1 MFVGEFTCLLIYFGK
16 TYFSKAKV
24 AEDEEIPMSPGT
36 KDANKVQL
44 KTKINPLLLAIP
56 ASCDVMGSTCMF
68 IALTQ
73 CAPSVYQMC
82 RGVIVVITA
91 FFSVVFLKRK
101 QYFHHLLAL
110 TFIVAGVAIVGYV
123 SVTASDDDKDDGDS
137 SGATTT
143 AFGVILLL
151 VSQCF
156 TGCLFISEEVFLS
169 GYYLDPF
176 LVVGLEGMW
185 GTLAFCII
193 LPIA

>member
-16 TYFSKAKV
+16 TYLSKAKTE
-24 AEDEEIPMSPGT
+24 EDEEIPMSPGT

-101 QYFHHLLAL
+101 QYMHHIVSLAL
-110 TFIVAGVAIVGYV
+110 IVAGVAIVGYV
-123 SVTASDDDKDDGDS
+123 SVTASDDDKDKGDGAEAS
-137 SGATTT
+137 TT

-185 GTLAFCII
+185 GSLIFAVL
-193 LPIA
+193 LPIF

>member
-1 MFVGEFTCLLIYFGK
+1 MFVGEFTCLLVYFVK
-16 TYFSKAKV
+16 TRLAGAKT

-36 KDANKVQL
+36 KDATKVAL

-68 IALTQ
+68 VALTQ

-101 QYFHHLLAL
+101 QHAHHLLSL
-110 TFIVAGVAIVGYV
+110 CFIVAGVAIVGYV
-123 SVTASDDDKDDGDS
+123 SVTASDADKKDGDG
-137 SGATTT
+137 GATTS

-151 VSQCF
+151 ISQCF
-156 TGCLFISEEVFLS
+156 TGCLFITEEVFLS

-185 GTLAFCII
+185 GTLIFAIL
-193 LPIA
+193 LPIF